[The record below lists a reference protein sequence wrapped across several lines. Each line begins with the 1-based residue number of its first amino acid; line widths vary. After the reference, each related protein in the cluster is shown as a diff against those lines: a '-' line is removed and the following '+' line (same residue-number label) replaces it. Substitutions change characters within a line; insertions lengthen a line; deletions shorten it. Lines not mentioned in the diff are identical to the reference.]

1 MVKAT
6 LVDNL
11 GFKLMAR
18 GMAFSNDYRMKWT
31 QTSAEINY
39 MNFKE
44 GKHLANHLSNSSRD
58 FTSKIATIKVLENLK
73 ICLEKG

>member
-1 MVKAT
+1 
-6 LVDNL
+6 
-11 GFKLMAR
+11 
-18 GMAFSNDYRMKWT
+18 
-31 QTSAEINY
+31 

-73 ICLEKG
+73 ICLEKGQIQSKVFNNLR